1 MEITGKIILAL
12 PEQSGVSRSGNQ
24 WKKREYVLE
33 TQEQYPRKVF
43 FNFFGDRADQYP
55 LVPGDTVTV
64 SFDIES
70 REFNG
75 RWYTDIRAWKA
86 EKGDAAQQPAA
97 APAQNYQ
104 QAPAAQPAPAAQAAP
119 AVDPFAATAGDS
131 SEDLPF

>member
-1 MEITGKIILAL
+1 MEVTGRIIIAL
-12 PEQSGVSRSGNQ
+12 PEVSGTSKAGNA

-43 FNFFGDRADQYP
+43 FNFFGDRADQFP
-55 LVPGDTVTV
+55 MNVGDLVTV

-86 EKGDAAQQPAA
+86 EP
-97 APAQNYQ
+97 
-104 QAPAAQPAPAAQAAP
+104 AQAATSASTGVNPVMPGAVPPP
-119 AVDPFAATAGDS
+119 AAPMGMPQSDPGD
-131 SEDLPF
+131 DLPF